1 MTSYGF
7 WVATTVDFLGIH
19 WSPMKVIG
27 WIGNILFFSRFI
39 IQWIATEK
47 KKAVVVPLA
56 FWYCSL
62 LGSLLLLIYAFYRW
76 DSVFIFAYLFSW
88 IPYSRNLYFAHKE
101 RMNSKNN
108 LSSGFNPQ
116 STQASYSQDC
126 PQDQKAVK
134 KSFP

>member
-1 MTSYGF
+1 MIND
-7 WVATTVDFLGIH
+7 VLAVTTIPDFLGIH

-27 WIGNILFFSRFI
+27 WIGNILFFSRFV

-101 RMNSKNN
+101 RLSAKNSIGSCIGTESNYPKD
-108 LSSGFNPQ
+108 
-116 STQASYSQDC
+116 ST
-126 PQDQKAVK
+126 
-134 KSFP
+134 